1 MPQHIHVTNI
11 HQSYNTNNTW
21 SSCFSEFFQ
30 KNPDF
35 SLHIEIQEFSEKS
48 RDIEFYLKF
57 KCSKIILF

>member
-48 RDIEFYLKF
+48 RDIEFWF
-57 KCSKIILF
+57 KV